1 MTELELAYQQ
11 MRAARNL
18 ISNFCVLDPT
28 LYPIL
33 SEVDRALVS
42 GLPKEHRV
50 KRLTDHRQERRNIR
64 REDEA

>member
-1 MTELELAYQQ
+1 MNDLELAYQQ

-18 ISNFCVLDPT
+18 INNFCVLDPT

-50 KRLTDHRQERRNIR
+50 KRLTDHRQERRSSR
-64 REDEA
+64 TGDER